1 MPRGA
6 ARASCRPSSR
16 RCTSAP
22 RREDAAST
30 STALILDRGRL
41 PPGRVADGALG
52 RLAFFL
58 SEARPIASSAAK
70 DVDDARLWLRR
81 AEISSQQMA
90 DASDVV
96 VGRSMRCGAGHWRH
110 RRPSPSSG
118 GRALKRTPLHHRRA
132 HASTST
138 ELMRRLMSQAASSH
152 EIHDELRA
160 LFQKLISLSQGL

>member
-41 PPGRVADGALG
+41 TPGRVADGALG

-58 SEARPIASSAAK
+58 SEADRLVRREGRRRRPPLASTGRDITSRWRMRPTSSSVDAVRGIGDTVAHLHPPAGVEAHSSAPPTRPYVDIDGADATLDVSQEASS
-70 DVDDARLWLRR
+70 
-81 AEISSQQMA
+81 
-90 DASDVV
+90 
-96 VGRSMRCGAGHWRH
+96 
-110 RRPSPSSG
+110 P
-118 GRALKRTPLHHRRA
+118 
-132 HASTST
+132 
-138 ELMRRLMSQAASSH
+138 
-152 EIHDELRA
+152 EIHDELEA